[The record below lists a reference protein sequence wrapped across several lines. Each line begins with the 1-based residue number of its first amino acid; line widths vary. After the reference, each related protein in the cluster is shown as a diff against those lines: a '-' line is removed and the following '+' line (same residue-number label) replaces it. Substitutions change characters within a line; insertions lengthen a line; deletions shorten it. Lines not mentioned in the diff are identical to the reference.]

1 MQNVP
6 RALIADTL
14 IVSLAKTILLSGNAA
29 ILSLVCVGNKF
40 SSSSFCILLFENLLI
55 LIHEIN

>member
-6 RALIADTL
+6 RALIVDTL
-14 IVSLAKTILLSGNAA
+14 IVPLAKTILLSGNAA
-29 ILSLVCVGNKF
+29 ILSLVCVGAKF

-55 LIHEIN
+55 LIH

>member
-14 IVSLAKTILLSGNAA
+14 IVSLVKTILLSGNAA
-29 ILSLVCVGNKF
+29 ILSLVCAGVKF

-55 LIHEIN
+55 LIH